1 MTTIGA
7 RIELDGEREF
17 RQQIRDAT
25 QGVKLLDSELK
36 LNSTTFKDS
45 KDKMNLMKDSSAILN
60 NQIDLQRKKIIL
72 LKDELSNVENKY
84 GTSSDKTSKYKNE
97 ITKAEIELVKMTTSL
112 KDNEKNLKRNSIVL
126 DQTRDKMTSY
136 GESLKSAGQN
146 TRGVSL
152 AASAALTGMFFA
164 ASNTEE
170 SVNKVNVVF
179 GESSKI
185 VTDFSNKSL
194 DMYGIANS
202 TALDMASTY
211 GDMGTSLGIAKDE
224 IAMMGVE
231 LVGRAG
237 DMSSFKNISLEVAN
251 TGLMG
256 IFTGETESLKK
267 LGVVMTQ
274 TNLENYALA
283 QGYKTKYQ
291 EMTEAEKVMVRYN
304 YVMEATKNSEGDY
317 ANTSLGAANSVRS
330 LKETVIELGSSLG
343 EQLLPVVVPVIQG
356 FRDMLQGFNE
366 LDPSVKGFIVGGIGV
381 IAVLSPILSLIGQ
394 TAIGVAALTGVMPGL
409 GAAATATIGGINA
422 AIIGTPV
429 GIILGAIAAGVGVAT
444 LVGNWL
450 SGEESKRNDLIKQ
463 NAISGKRQVSELES
477 QYYDNVTQIGYGS
490 DAKYYVNSNA
500 QMRNPDQYKDAAWN
514 QKYGNIVTD
523 LDKSTNNYNYNINVE
538 NVDELSKITD
548 YYNNQQMN
556 TRMAGGR

>member
-17 RQQIRDAT
+17 RQQIKDST

-36 LNSTTFKDS
+36 LNSISFDNS
-45 KDKMNLMKDSSAILN
+45 KEKMSLMKDTSVILN
-60 NQIDLQRKKIIL
+60 NQIDIQRNKIAL

-112 KDNEKNLKRNSIVL
+112 KDNEENLKRNSIVL
-126 DQTRDKMTSY
+126 DQTRDKMNSY

-146 TRGVSL
+146 TRGVSI
-152 AASAALTGMFFA
+152 AATAALTGMFYA

-224 IAMMGVE
+224 IAKMGVE

-274 TNLENYALA
+274 ANLENYALA

-304 YVMEATKNSEGDY
+304 YVMGATKNSEGDY
-317 ANTSLGAANSVRS
+317 ANTSQGAANSVRS

-381 IAVLSPILSLIGQ
+381 IAVLSPMLSLIGQ
-394 TAIGVAALTGVMPGL
+394 TAIGVAALTTAMPAL
-409 GAAATATIGGINA
+409 GAAATATIGWINT

-450 SGEESKRNDLIKQ
+450 NGEESKRNDLIKQ

-514 QKYGNIVTD
+514 QKYGNTVTD

-538 NVDELSKITD
+538 NVDELSRITD

-556 TRMAGGR
+556 TRMAGGG

>member
-17 RQQIRDAT
+17 RQQIRDST

-36 LNSTTFKDS
+36 LNSISFDNS
-45 KDKMNLMKDSSAILN
+45 KEKMSLMKDTSVILN
-60 NQIDLQRKKIIL
+60 NQIDIQRNKIAL

-112 KDNEKNLKRNSIVL
+112 KDNEENLKRNSIVL
-126 DQTRDKMTSY
+126 DQTRDKMNSY

-146 TRGVSL
+146 TRGVSI
-152 AASAALTGMFFA
+152 AATAALTGMFYA

-224 IAMMGVE
+224 IAKMGVE

-274 TNLENYALA
+274 ANLENYALA

-317 ANTSLGAANSVRS
+317 ANTSQGAANSVRS

-381 IAVLSPILSLIGQ
+381 IAVLSPMLSLIGQ
-394 TAIGVAALTGVMPGL
+394 TAIGVAALTTAMPAL
-409 GAAATATIGGINA
+409 GAAATATIGWINT

-514 QKYGNIVTD
+514 QKYGNTVTD

-538 NVDELSKITD
+538 NVDELSRITD

-556 TRMAGGR
+556 TRMAGGG

>member
-17 RQQIRDAT
+17 RQQIRDST

-36 LNSTTFKDS
+36 LNSISFDNS
-45 KDKMNLMKDSSAILN
+45 KEKMSLMKDTSVILN
-60 NQIDLQRKKIIL
+60 NQIDIQRNKIAL

-97 ITKAEIELVKMTTSL
+97 IIKAEIELVKMTTSL
-112 KDNEKNLKRNSIVL
+112 KDNEENLKRNSIIL
-126 DQTRDKMTSY
+126 DQTRDKMNSY

-146 TRGVSL
+146 TRGVSI
-152 AASAALTGMFFA
+152 AASAALTGMFYA

-224 IAMMGVE
+224 IAKMGVE

-317 ANTSLGAANSVRS
+317 ANTSQGAANSVRS

-381 IAVLSPILSLIGQ
+381 IAVLSPMLSLIGQ
-394 TAIGVAALTGVMPGL
+394 TAIGIAALTTAMPAL
-409 GAAATATIGGINA
+409 GTAATATIGLINT

-450 SGEESKRNDLIKQ
+450 NGEESKRNDLIKQ

-538 NVDELSKITD
+538 NVDELSRITD
-548 YYNNQQMN
+548 YYNNQQIN